1 MSDLIRHSPASK
13 LVSPLDYQ
21 EVRLKPPPIWSQALV
36 WSIIGTASLAFVYAC
51 SAKID
56 EVIVASGELQAQG
69 AARPIMARA
78 PGVVSW
84 IFVKEGA
91 TVVAG
96 QPLLKFDADVS
107 QKRASTLSNQI
118 RLENQRL
125 GEQNRA
131 YQARQESLIF
141 RKKSLQDSA
150 DTEALIEKKLGP
162 LVGIGAIQTVQLLQ
176 QRNKAQ
182 ELRSEV
188 AQADAKIREVQAEK
202 IKMQQESLRN
212 ISDLERQLVEVN
224 KAQQYEVLRSP
235 LTGLVF
241 NLVPSSP
248 GYAANANEVL
258 LMVVPRGA
266 MEAKV
271 FLTNR
276 DVGFARPGQ
285 VAQVRVDAFPFTQFG
300 SIPGQLKSVATDSL
314 PADQQNPQPRF
325 TAYVSLQDQYL
336 SKDGIRYSVRSG
348 QSVTVNLVQRE
359 KRVITL
365 ITDAVEKA
373 LDSLRRIRSAPS

>member
-1 MSDLIRHSPASK
+1 MSDLIRHSRASK
-13 LVSPLDYQ
+13 LVRPLDYQ
-21 EVRLKPPPIWSQALV
+21 EVRLKPLPVWSQALV

-56 EVIVASGELQAQG
+56 EVIVATGDLQAQG
-69 AARPIMARA
+69 AARPIMAPS
-78 PGVVSW
+78 PGVVSQ

-107 QKRASTLSNQI
+107 QKRSTTLMSQI
-118 RLENQRL
+118 RLERQRL
-125 GEQNRA
+125 YEQNRA
-131 YQARQESLIF
+131 YKARQESLMS
-141 RKKSLQDSA
+141 RKKSLQGSA
-150 DTEALIEKKLGP
+150 DTEALIADKLAP
-162 LVGIGAIQTVQLLQ
+162 LVRDGAIQIVQLLQ
-176 QRNKAQ
+176 QKNKVQ

-188 AQADAKIREVQAEK
+188 AQADANIREVQADK
-202 IKMQQESLRN
+202 IKTQQESLRS

-224 KAQQYEVLRSP
+224 KAQQYEVMRSP

-248 GYAANANEVL
+248 GYSANANEVL
-258 LMVVPRGA
+258 LKIVPRGA

-285 VAQVRVDAFPFTQFG
+285 TAQVRVDAFPFTQFG
-300 SIPGQLKSVATDSL
+300 SISGKLKSVATDSL

-325 TAYVSLQDQYL
+325 PAYVALEQQYL
-336 SKDGIRYSVRSG
+336 SKDGIRYPVRSG
-348 QSVTVNLVQRE
+348 QSVSVNLVLRE

-373 LDSLRRIRSAPS
+373 LDSLRRIRSSPS